1 MAKKK
6 NKNRDFSKLKE
17 TVAKFLKISA
27 KVLIATIV
35 IAIAV
40 AFIAIPFL
48 HNKMNDVVAKC
59 IWYSSCLLFVT
70 SAIATA
76 FKKPKTPSKYPLLDF
91 LGNLGLV
98 PIVVLFGSAFLINYY
113 DTAYTWWWAVFVLIL
128 LYIPVFT
135 FGMRNFLKKEKE
147 YTEDQLKASLKSC
160 WKYVCFYWLI
170 DLFYMAIFNYWI
182 ANEQLKTI
190 WLTMQFIFGGLAM
203 VYIFYNLTRAFLSN
217 TKKHWWGLLQDFLW
231 GVAIT
236 VYLIFLIPNDSL
248 QTIVLS
254 ITAAVYGGLLTL
266 VGVAWTIKDNSEKL
280 KQERKLSIKPYLEV
294 HHRFLTQISEIPTD
308 VSNFVTIG
316 DIISM
321 RRNLPD
327 EISNSSASQEV
338 SNGFVNSIRPSQ
350 YLLHHGL
357 IYIEI
362 ENCGAGNAIN
372 FKLKYNDAPISTTSV
387 TTNNPQ
393 KILLILKDELFKG
406 AEDEYIGI
414 DLLFEYTNVS
424 SLGKYEQ
431 KEQIMF
437 GRNQE
442 GNLYISQFGEDMLTS
457 PKEII

>member
-170 DLFYMAIFNYWI
+170 DL
-182 ANEQLKTI
+182 
-190 WLTMQFIFGGLAM
+190 
-203 VYIFYNLTRAFLSN
+203 
-217 TKKHWWGLLQDFLW
+217 
-231 GVAIT
+231 
-236 VYLIFLIPNDSL
+236 
-248 QTIVLS
+248 
-254 ITAAVYGGLLTL
+254 
-266 VGVAWTIKDNSEKL
+266 
-280 KQERKLSIKPYLEV
+280 
-294 HHRFLTQISEIPTD
+294 
-308 VSNFVTIG
+308 
-316 DIISM
+316 
-321 RRNLPD
+321 
-327 EISNSSASQEV
+327 
-338 SNGFVNSIRPSQ
+338 
-350 YLLHHGL
+350 
-357 IYIEI
+357 
-362 ENCGAGNAIN
+362 
-372 FKLKYNDAPISTTSV
+372 
-387 TTNNPQ
+387 
-393 KILLILKDELFKG
+393 
-406 AEDEYIGI
+406 
-414 DLLFEYTNVS
+414 
-424 SLGKYEQ
+424 
-431 KEQIMF
+431 
-437 GRNQE
+437 
-442 GNLYISQFGEDMLTS
+442 
-457 PKEII
+457 